1 MSENWSSVLRIVA
14 KAAIFFILLNLA
26 FAVFYPLD
34 LLGSIS
40 LYNWILTGRE
50 RLPYGENPEDSY
62 NLSLNN
68 LPAMAA
74 SHTLSQDKGEDE
86 FRVVIVGDSGAWGW
100 LLENEHTLASQIN
113 QAGLLTNDGRQVVA
127 YNFAYPIMSI
137 TKDIILLEAA
147 LKMDPDLIIWPV
159 TLQSFDR
166 DSQLDHPLLQE
177 NSDRVLSLIEQF
189 GLELDPDDERFEDP
203 DLMDRTIVGQRR
215 ELADL
220 MRLQIYGF
228 SWSATGIDQ
237 AFPEEITL
245 RTTDFEVDISWLDIP
260 EPIPLTSN
268 ELSWDVLAAGVTMTG
283 SVPVLIVNEPIFISD
298 GTNSDLRYNAWY
310 PRWAY
315 DSYRKQLTE
324 FAENGE
330 WHYLD
335 LWDRIDPDNFTD
347 SPVHLDSAGSALF
360 GSLLVEYIEELVGQ

>member
-1 MSENWSSVLRIVA
+1 LA
-14 KAAIFFILLNLA
+14 KAAIFFVLLNVA
-26 FAVFYPLD
+26 FAAIYPLD
-34 LLGSIS
+34 LLGSVS

-68 LPAMAA
+68 LPAMVA
-74 SHTLSQDKGEDE
+74 SHRLSQDKGDDE
-86 FRVVIVGDSGAWGW
+86 YRVVIVGDSGTWGW

-113 QAGLLTNDGRQVVA
+113 KAGLVTKDGRQVAA

-137 TKDIILLEAA
+137 TKDILLLEAA
-147 LKMDPDLIIWPV
+147 LEMDPDLIIWPV
-159 TLQSFDR
+159 TLQSLDR

-177 NSDRVLSLIEQF
+177 NGSRVRSLIKQF
-189 GLELDPDDERFEDP
+189 DLDLDPVDERFEDP
-203 DLMDRTIVGQRR
+203 DLMDRTVVGQRR
-215 ELADL
+215 QLADL
-220 MRLQIYGF
+220 MRLQLYGF

-245 RTTDFEVDISWLDIP
+245 RAADFKEDLSWHNIS
-260 EPIPLTSN
+260 EPKPLTSN

-283 SVPVLIVNEPIFISD
+283 DVPVLIVNEPIFISG

-315 DSYRKQLTE
+315 DSYRQQLTE
-324 FAENGE
+324 LAENGE
-330 WHYLD
+330 WLYLD

-347 SPVHLDSAGSALF
+347 SPVHLDPAGSALF
-360 GSLLVEYIEELVGQ
+360 GSLLVEYIVELVRQ